1 MPLACRELKLRVNLV
16 QTWVDTPLLPVA
28 WGEVFDK
35 LTILAIKQEKIADAS
50 KLANVANEFDAISAI
65 VGDFSQYPDGLVD
78 LYADLKAINL
88 RLWDVEDG
96 KRACERAQSF
106 GDDFVTLA
114 REVYFGNDKRAA
126 LKRQINE
133 LLGSA
138 LVEEKSYK
146 AY

>member
-1 MPLACRELKLRVNLV
+1 MGNWSEN
-16 QTWVDTPLLPVA
+16 PLLPVA

-35 LTILAIKQEKIADAS
+35 LTILAIKLEKISDPVKRENIS
-50 KLANVANEFDAISAI
+50 REFDAIGSVI
-65 VGDFSQYPDGLVD
+65 GDFSQYPSELLA
-78 LYADLKAINL
+78 LYEQLKAINL

-96 KRACERAQSF
+96 KRACERSQNF
-106 GDDFVTLA
+106 GPEFVELA

-126 LKRQINE
+126 VKRQINE

-138 LVEEKSYK
+138 LIEEKSYK

>member
-1 MPLACRELKLRVNLV
+1 MLNS
-16 QTWVDTPLLPVA
+16 WSSTPLLPVA

-35 LTILAIKQEKIADAS
+35 LTILAIKLDKITDVEKRANIA
-50 KLANVANEFDAISAI
+50 KEFEAIGSV
-65 VGDFSQYPDGLVD
+65 VGDFQQYPDALED
-78 LYADLKAINL
+78 LYQELKAINL

-96 KRACERAQSF
+96 KRACERDQNF
-106 GDDFVTLA
+106 GPEFVALA
-114 REVYFGNDKRAA
+114 REVYFGNDKRAVV
-126 LKRQINE
+126 KRQINE

>member
-1 MPLACRELKLRVNLV
+1 MNS
-16 QTWVDTPLLPVA
+16 WSSTPLLPVA

-35 LTILAIKQEKIADAS
+35 LTILAIKLEKITDVE
-50 KLANVANEFDAISAI
+50 KRANIAKEFEAIGSV
-65 VGDFSQYPDGLVD
+65 VGDFQQYPEGLED
-78 LYADLKAINL
+78 LYQELKAINL

-96 KRACERAQSF
+96 KRACERDQNF
-106 GDDFVTLA
+106 GPEFVALA

-126 LKRQINE
+126 VKRQINE

>member
-1 MPLACRELKLRVNLV
+1 MNS
-16 QTWVDTPLLPVA
+16 WSSTPLLPVA

-35 LTILAIKQEKIADAS
+35 LTILAIKLDKITDVEKRANIA
-50 KLANVANEFDAISAI
+50 KEFEAIGSV
-65 VGDFSQYPDGLVD
+65 VGDFQQYPDGLED
-78 LYADLKAINL
+78 LYQELKAINL

-96 KRACERAQSF
+96 KRACERDQNF
-106 GDDFVTLA
+106 GPEFVALA
-114 REVYFGNDKRAA
+114 REVYFGNDKRAVV
-126 LKRQINE
+126 KRQINE

>member
-1 MPLACRELKLRVNLV
+1 MNS
-16 QTWVDTPLLPVA
+16 WSSTPLLPVA

-35 LTILAIKQEKIADAS
+35 LTILAIKLDKITDVEKRANIA
-50 KLANVANEFDAISAI
+50 KEFEAIGSV
-65 VGDFSQYPDGLVD
+65 VGDFQQYPHGLED
-78 LYADLKAINL
+78 LYQELKAINL

-96 KRACERAQSF
+96 KRACERDQNF
-106 GDDFVTLA
+106 GPEFVALA
-114 REVYFGNDKRAA
+114 REVYFGNDKRAVV
-126 LKRQINE
+126 KRQINE

>member
-1 MPLACRELKLRVNLV
+1 M
-16 QTWVDTPLLPVA
+16 QTWVDTPRLPVA

-35 LTILAIKQEKIADAS
+35 LTILAIKHEKISDPS
-50 KLANVANEFDAISAI
+50 KRANVANEFDAISAI
-65 VGDFSQYPDGLVD
+65 VGDFGQYPDELTGLYD
-78 LYADLKAINL
+78 ELKAINL

-96 KRACERAQSF
+96 KRACERTQSF
-106 GDDFVTLA
+106 GEDFVALA

-126 LKRQINE
+126 LKRQIND

>member
-1 MPLACRELKLRVNLV
+1 MQNWS
-16 QTWVDTPLLPVA
+16 QTPLLPVA

-35 LTILAIKQEKIADAS
+35 MTILEIKLERISDAD
-50 KLANVANEFDAISAI
+50 KRGNVSNEYSAI
-65 VGDFSQYPDGLVD
+65 AKIIGNMEQYPDGLIE
-78 LYADLKAINL
+78 LYNQLKSVNS

-96 KRACERAQSF
+96 KRECERLGDF
-106 GDDFVTLA
+106 GPDFIGLA

-126 LKRQINE
+126 IKRQINE